1 MSEPFTQWHPI
12 FTDLLRTLVQDHY
25 EVWTNLPVGDLPR
38 EADIVLVRRTSDE
51 PPPFRTLLHYL
62 TTWNIIEFKGRT
74 VSARFRDID
83 LLVELGLGVDRKLN
97 EDRAKAGLEPLG
109 PEEVSFWYIV
119 NHFGDRFVEEARAVF
134 GTLEEASP
142 GVWRSQILR
151 RPVFLI
157 DSTGV
162 TVDRESV
169 AVHLVGEEVPEIEQ
183 ELARIIVEEPAFWE
197 RYGVMLKALHP
208 NIYEEVAR
216 MAAAKNQPGDL
227 DLRPFV
233 EKIGVK
239 KYLEPVGTE
248 EMIAA
253 VGMGKIVEEAGVVNI
268 FDNCSPEQRKQFVE
282 LYQRANPPS

>member
-1 MSEPFTQWHPI
+1 MSEPSTQWHPI
-12 FTDLLRTLVQDHY
+12 FTYLLRTLVEDHY
-25 EVWTNLPVGDLPR
+25 EVQTNLPVGDLPR
-38 EADIVLVRRTSDE
+38 EADIVLVRRTSDR

-97 EDRAKAGLEPLG
+97 EDRTNAGTEPLG

-119 NHFGDRFVEEARAVF
+119 NHFGDRFLEEARAAL

-157 DSTGV
+157 DSAGV

-169 AVHLVGEEVPEIEQ
+169 AVHLVGEESPQIEQ
-183 ELARIIVEEPAFWE
+183 ELARVIALEPAYWV
-197 RYGVMLKALHP
+197 RYGGFLATSHPKILEETRRMATANAKPGDIDLHP
-208 NIYEEVAR
+208 LIEMVGQAKVAEALGLEA
-216 MAAAKNQPGDL
+216 MIKAMGVESVLAKLSADL
-227 DLRPFV
+227 PP
-233 EKIGVK
+233 EKQKQARELFGLK
-239 KYLEPVGTE
+239 EPT
-248 EMIAA
+248 
-253 VGMGKIVEEAGVVNI
+253 
-268 FDNCSPEQRKQFVE
+268 
-282 LYQRANPPS
+282 